1 MSNNSK
7 VVDKVAKEGGEGMA
21 ATLFVKSGD
30 EYIRIATTLSKT
42 KAIGT
47 ALTGPA
53 LNAIKADK
61 PSYGEAS
68 VLGAPYVSGYGRS
81 RTHPVQ
87 PSAST
92 LLATRNNA
100 LGL

>member
-1 MSNNSK
+1 MSNDSK
-7 VVDKVAKEGGEGMA
+7 VVDKVAKDGGEGMA

-30 EYIRIATTLSKT
+30 EYIRIATTLPKT

-47 ALTGPA
+47 ALSGPA
-53 LNAIKADK
+53 LDAIKADK
-61 PSYGEAS
+61 PYYGEAS
-68 VLGAPYVSGYGRS
+68 VLGAPYVSGYEPI
-81 RTHPVQ
+81 RTHPAP

>member
-1 MSNNSK
+1 
-7 VVDKVAKEGGEGMA
+7 MA

-30 EYIRIATTLSKT
+30 EYIRIATTLPKT

-53 LNAIKADK
+53 LDAIKADK
-61 PSYGEAS
+61 PYYGEAS
-68 VLGAPYVSGYGRS
+68 VLGGLMSAVTSRSG
-81 RTHPVQ
+81 THPVQ

-92 LLATRNNA
+92 LLATRNNT